1 MTIKNSKPRRH
12 SLIAL
17 ISLAFITVLMGTV
30 GAQDNLTDK
39 LPVDPRLKIGKL
51 ANGLTYYIQ
60 KNVRPEKKVELRLVI
75 NTGSILEDDDQQ
87 GLAHFTEHMAFNG
100 TENFRKN
107 DLVSFLQS
115 IGVEF
120 GADLNAYTGFDET
133 VYILPIPTEKKENIE
148 KGFQILEDWA
158 STITFD
164 HAEIDKERGVVLEE
178 SRLGKGA
185 EDRMFRVVYPKMFEG
200 SKYANRL
207 PIGKDDILKNFKYD
221 AIKRF
226 YRDWYRPDLMAVVVV
241 GDLDPM
247 EAERLIKSHFEKLKN
262 PSAPR
267 PRTLTDVPAR
277 KVSEGVVV
285 TDKEATN
292 HVVEI
297 YYSYKKAKEETT
309 IGDYRDYLIR
319 MLFTSMLGQRMQE
332 LTQKAEPPFVFGG
345 SNIGGWARGYE
356 AYQSFAYL
364 GKGGVEPAVSA
375 LVQENERARKFGFT
389 PSELER
395 IKKILM
401 KNIER
406 SYNERD
412 KTESSNL
419 VDEYVRNFLE
429 KEPIPGIE
437 NEHKYYSKYLD
448 GITLEEVNQF
458 VARTIPAAED
468 SKLVILTGPEKAEF
482 PIPSNNDLLALTANA
497 AKTDLKPYEEKAVA
511 TSIMEKLPAPGTIT
525 AEKENKDLG
534 VTELTLSNGV
544 KVLLKPTDFKNDQV
558 VMNASRFGGQYLFD
572 AKERF
577 NAEFAST
584 VVTQMGV
591 GQFSPVDLRKVLAGK
606 TASVSPRLGPISET
620 LNGQC
625 SAVDVETMLQLT
637 HLYFTQPRKDDDL
650 FKSFIGKQQALYQN
664 MAADP
669 QFTFQDSII
678 SILYKNHPWAPKLPK
693 PENFAQ
699 INEQRALD
707 IYKERFGNANGFTF
721 VLVGKFDV
729 AAVKPL
735 LATYLASLPS
745 SPQKSTFKDVGLRA
759 VKGSLTREIN
769 KGTEAKSYI
778 RMFWNGESP
787 YSEAEQLKL
796 QAMVEVVNIKLI
808 ESLREELSGIY
819 GGGMYGNLNKNP
831 YNYYSLGISLPC
843 GPENVDKLIKAT
855 MTEIDKLKTSGPSEE
870 DLNKVKETW
879 RQQYEVNMKDNAF
892 WARQLLQSVE
902 LASDAGQVLS
912 YEKRIAALTPKD
924 IKDAAIKYINMKN
937 YVQIVL
943 NPEKK

>member
-1 MTIKNSKPRRH
+1 MV
-12 SLIAL
+12 
-17 ISLAFITVLMGTV
+17 TVLFGILN
-30 GAQDNLTDK
+30 AQDNLTDK
-39 LPVDPRLKIGKL
+39 LPIEPKVKIGKL
-51 ANGLTYYIQ
+51 SNGLTYYIQ

-75 NTGSILEDDDQQ
+75 NVGSILEDDDQQ

-100 TENFRKN
+100 TKNFKKN

-158 STITFD
+158 STVAFENS
-164 HAEIDKERGVVLEE
+164 EIDKERGVVLEE

-200 SKYANRL
+200 SKYAERL

-226 YRDWYRPDLMAVVVV
+226 YRDWYRPDLMAVLVV
-241 GDLDPM
+241 GDMDPA
-247 EAERLIKSHFEKLKN
+247 EAEAQIKKHFEKLKN
-262 PSAPR
+262 PSSPR
-267 PRTLTDVPAR
+267 QRALADVPER
-277 KVSEGVVV
+277 MKSEGVVV

-297 YYSYKKAKEETT
+297 YYTYKKSKEEIT
-309 IGDYRDYLIR
+309 IQDYRDYLVR
-319 MLFTSMLGQRMQE
+319 VLFTSMLGQRMQE

-356 AYQSFAYL
+356 SYQSFAYL
-364 GKGGVEPAVSA
+364 GKGGVEPAINA

-389 PSELER
+389 ASELDR
-395 IKKILM
+395 VKKQLM

-412 KTESSNL
+412 KTESQQITE
-419 VDEYVRNFLE
+419 EYIRNFLD

-437 NEHKYYSKYLD
+437 NEFKYYKKFLEGVTLD
-448 GITLEEVNQF
+448 EVNQF
-458 VARTIPAAED
+458 VIKTVPAPAD
-468 SKLVILTGPEKAEF
+468 PKLVILTGPENSDFKMPTSVE
-482 PIPSNNDLLALTANA
+482 LLALSEVAGKAELTA
-497 AKTDLKPYEEKAVA
+497 YEEKAVA
-511 TSIMEKLPAPGTIT
+511 ASIMATAPVAGVIA
-525 AEKENKDLG
+525 AEKAVAELG
-534 VTELTLSNGV
+534 VTELSLSNGV
-544 KVLLKPTDFKNDQV
+544 RVILKPTDFKNDQV

-572 AKERF
+572 PKERF
-577 NAEFAST
+577 NAEFAAT
-584 VVTQMGV
+584 VVAQMGV

-606 TASVSPRLGPISET
+606 TATVAPRIGALTER
-620 LNGQC
+620 LDGQC

-637 HLYFTQPRKDDDL
+637 YLYFTQPRKDDDL
-650 FKSFIGKQQALYQN
+650 FKSFISKQQALYQN

-669 QFTFQDSII
+669 QFTFQDSVI
-678 SILYKNHPWAPKLPK
+678 STLYRNHPWAPKLPK
-693 PENFAQ
+693 PENFGM
-699 INEQRALD
+699 INQQRAFD

-729 AAVKPL
+729 AAIKPL
-735 LATYLASLPS
+735 IATYLGSLPS
-745 SPQKSTFKDVGLRA
+745 TQQKSTFKDVGLRP
-759 VKGSLTREIN
+759 VKGVVKKEIK
-769 KGTEAKSYI
+769 KGTEPKSYI
-778 RMFWNGESP
+778 RMFWNGEAPFSD
-787 YSEAEQLKL
+787 AEQLKV
-796 QAMVEVVNIKLI
+796 QALTEVINIKLI

-831 YNYYSLGISLPC
+831 YNNYAFGVSLPC

-855 MTEIDKLKTSGPSEE
+855 MAEIDKIKANGPTTD

-879 RQQYEVNMKDNAF
+879 RQQYDVNIKDNAF
-892 WARQLLQSVE
+892 WARQLLLSVE
-902 LASDAGQVLS
+902 SGSNPAEVLS

-924 IKDAAIKYINMKN
+924 LKDAATKYLDMKN

-943 NPEKK
+943 NPEK

>member
-100 TENFRKN
+100 TKNFRKN

-831 YNYYSLGISLPC
+831 YNYYSLGISLPS

-879 RQQYEVNMKDNAF
+879 RQQYEVNMKDNVF